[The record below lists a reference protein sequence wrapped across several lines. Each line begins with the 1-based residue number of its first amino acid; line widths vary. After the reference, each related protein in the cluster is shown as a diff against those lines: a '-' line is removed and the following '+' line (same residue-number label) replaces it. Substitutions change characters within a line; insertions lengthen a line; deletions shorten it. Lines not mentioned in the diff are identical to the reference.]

1 MKKYYILAF
10 TFLCLLTGQNS
21 YSQDWADFDDFL
33 QEVNDAGGEV
43 NYHTTI
49 ESFIGYL
56 NNDSNPYNDLEM
68 YTYVDSDL
76 VGTNVTDWRTGTV
89 GPYVSTTTIL
99 QVSPPIDY
107 PELYNMYGQNSGD
120 EFANSCNYF
129 PDSCGTVGGSGE
141 TITPGVLLDDINATY
156 SEYTINITSYNF
168 EPGKNNIF
176 NENGRPLRS
185 GDTGDLVQIE
195 INGVLYKP
203 SQLARTEG
211 SMAALNKI
219 AAFYAQSKGYSGL
232 VKTINLAGDKGGD
245 DVAFYGNGVLTVRSL
260 AFAAGKFDN
269 VRDFKSVINHEV
281 LHWKDPRNDAPNYT
295 SMDHANIYLKE
306 ASDPEFNKTSI
317 NYKLNNANQYMVRVL
332 NAARAN
338 VVGMNNAGVIA
349 AINKYNN
356 ENVGGIQI
364 YDFLFSSAGFDKLT
378 FSTRING
385 IPYDNKYEYEELNSP
400 RD

>member
-76 VGTNVTDWRTGTV
+76 VGTNVPDWRTGTV

-99 QVSPPIDY
+99 HLSPPIDY

-129 PDSCGTVGGSGE
+129 PDSCGSTGGSDE

-156 SEYTINITSYNF
+156 SEFPINITPYNF

-203 SQLARTEG
+203 SQLARTKG
-211 SMAALNKI
+211 SMTALNKI
-219 AAFYAQSKGYSGL
+219 ATFYAQSKGFAGL
-232 VKTINLAGDKGGD
+232 VKTVNTIGDQQGN
-245 DVAFYGNGVLTVRSL
+245 DVAFYGNGVLTVRSV
-260 AFAAGKFDN
+260 AFASGKFDN
-269 VRDFKSVINHEV
+269 VNDFKSTINHEV
-281 LHWKDPRNDAPNYT
+281 LHWKDPRNDAADYNF
-295 SMDHANIYLKE
+295 MDHANIYLGE
-306 ASDPEFNKTSI
+306 ASDPEFTKTSLS
-317 NYKLNNANQYMVRVL
+317 YKINNANQYMKRVL
-332 NAARAN
+332 NASRSGE
-338 VVGMNNAGVIA
+338 VGMNNDGIIA
-349 AINKYNN
+349 AINRYNVN
-356 ENVGGIQI
+356 NKGGVLISNPF
-364 YDFLFSSAGFDKLT
+364 YSGSLSGFT
-378 FSTRING
+378 FTTSING
-385 IPYDNKYEYEELNSP
+385 TIYENNFSYEILETP